1 MLTTTGQES
10 VFNTDFIA
18 QRSKFLTGM
27 VMIAARVSAQAPHFS
42 WSISDS
48 SLSDSQL
55 VRRYRIVVSTPRC
68 GRGNRSSNLRAD
80 IRLSFYPREGCACW
94 PYATG
99 KWWWSVRDPTGH
111 EGCLGSINPPL
122 LLKKVVDRAGAS
134 QKLVDS
140 AAAPDHHLPSR
151 ILVRGARIRMQ
162 AGLALLP
169 LRTKFAVFR
178 STLRL

>member
-1 MLTTTGQES
+1 MIPNQILNWFVVITSVSYSGQYSTLWPWQPEFES
-10 VFNTDFIA
+10 
-18 QRSKFLTGM
+18 
-27 VMIAARVSAQAPHFS
+27 P
-42 WSISDS
+42 
-48 SLSDSQL
+48 
-55 VRRYRIVVSTPRC
+55 YRHAT
-68 GRGNRSSNLRAD
+68 
-80 IRLSFYPREGCACW
+80 SFYPREGCACW

-122 LLKKVVDRAGAS
+122 LLKKVVQRAGAS

-169 LRTKFAVFR
+169 LRTKFAVFH